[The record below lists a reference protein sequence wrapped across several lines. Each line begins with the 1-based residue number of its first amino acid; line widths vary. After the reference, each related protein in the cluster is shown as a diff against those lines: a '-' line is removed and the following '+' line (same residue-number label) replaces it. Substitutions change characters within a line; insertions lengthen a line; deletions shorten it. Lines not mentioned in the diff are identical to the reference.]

1 MSVLVPSGDED
12 ALVCALLH
20 DVVEDGG
27 VDLDEIR
34 QEFGDAAGDAVGLL
48 THEEGVPYLDYVRHI
63 AESGSA
69 AAIRCKI
76 SDLVQNLDIA
86 RLPEA
91 GQKDFERVEKK
102 YLPALRILLDRLEK
116 GVADAADE

>member
-1 MSVLVPSGDED
+1 MASGDED
-12 ALVCALLH
+12 ALICALLH

-27 VDLDEIR
+27 VDLDGIR

-76 SDLVQNLDIA
+76 STLRRTSISRVFPRQA
-86 RLPEA
+86 R
-91 GQKDFERVEKK
+91 
-102 YLPALRILLDRLEK
+102 RILSGWRRNTCRHSASCSTGSRK
-116 GVADAADE
+116 VWQT